1 MLFILLNFNGVCAW
15 ICQKIEKRYHF
26 ILKVS
31 QCLECL
37 FIQLLR
43 KVSLPNHIKSN
54 QKITIAD
61 QLSLLQS
68 LLSEDPK
75 LVNAVD
81 IEHSSNPA
89 RTLLN
94 IYQ

>member
-1 MLFILLNFNGVCAW
+1 MDLPKNR
-15 ICQKIEKRYHF
+15 KT

-43 KVSLPNHIKSN
+43 KVSLPNHVKSN
-54 QKITIAD
+54 RKITIAD

-81 IEHSSNPA
+81 IEHSSNLA